1 MFLLIGKF
9 LQRRNSLELGISLF
23 LFNIEDV
30 LETFYRVLGEVE
42 LGLSIES
49 FLSSCLSL
57 LLLLFK
63 NRVAVFFLSISQES
77 P

>member
-30 LETFYRVLGEVE
+30 LKTFYRVFGEVE

-63 NRVAVFFLSISQES
+63 NHIAVLFLSIS
-77 P
+77 

>member
-1 MFLLIGKF
+1 M
-9 LQRRNSLELGISLF
+9 ELGISLF
-23 LFNIEDV
+23 LFDIKHV
-30 LETFYRVLGEVE
+30 LETFYRVFGEVE

-49 FLSSCLSL
+49 FLFGCLSL
-57 LLLLFK
+57 LLLLDK